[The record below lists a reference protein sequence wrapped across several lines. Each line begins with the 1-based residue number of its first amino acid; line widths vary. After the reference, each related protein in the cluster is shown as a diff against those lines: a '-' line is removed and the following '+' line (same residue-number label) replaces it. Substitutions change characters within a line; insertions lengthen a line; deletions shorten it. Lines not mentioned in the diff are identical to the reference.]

1 MVKVFRNLHRSQR
14 GITGLETAIILIAF
28 VVVASVFGYT
38 ILSAGIFSS
47 DKSKEAINAGLQQAR
62 GTMEVVGSVLA
73 LDTNADSNV
82 NSLVFTVA
90 NALGGEAID
99 LTQTT
104 DADADGLLSDE
115 ASKSHTMIVN
125 YRDSAQQFSDIT
137 WTATQ
142 MGRGNSDSILD
153 AGEKFQ
159 LTVSLTALTTTL
171 QKNASFTLELK
182 PKTGSVIVIKRTIPA
197 VVDAVMDLN

>member
-1 MVKVFRNLHRSQR
+1 MVKDLRTLHRSQR

-38 ILSAGIFSS
+38 ILSAGIFSA
-47 DKSKEAINAGLQQAR
+47 DKSKEAISAGLQQAR
-62 GTMEVVGSVLA
+62 GSMEVVGSVLA
-73 LDTNADSNV
+73 LDTNDDDAV
-82 NSLVFTVA
+82 NSLVFTVS
-90 NALGGEAID
+90 NALGGDAID

-115 ASKSHTMIVN
+115 ASKTHTMIVN
-125 YRDSAQQFSDIT
+125 YRDSSQQFSDIT

-159 LTVSLTALTTTL
+159 LTVVLTALTTTL
-171 QKNASFTLELK
+171 QKNATFTLELK
-182 PKTGSVIVIKRTIPA
+182 PKTGSVIVVKRTIPA

>member
-1 MVKVFRNLHRSQR
+1 MVKDLRTLHRSQR

-38 ILSAGIFSS
+38 ILSAGIFSA
-47 DKSKEAINAGLQQAR
+47 DKSKEAISAGLQQAR
-62 GTMEVVGSVLA
+62 GSMEVVGSVLA
-73 LDTNADSNV
+73 LDSDDDNDADSIV
-82 NSLVFTVA
+82 LTVT

-142 MGRGNSDSILD
+142 MGRGNSDTILD
-153 AGEKFQ
+153 AGEKFNI
-159 LTVSLTALTTTL
+159 TISLTALTTVLNQNDT
-171 QKNASFTLELK
+171 FTLELK
-182 PKTGSVIVIKRTIPA
+182 PKTGSVIVVKRTMPA
-197 VVDAVMDLN
+197 VVDQVMDLN